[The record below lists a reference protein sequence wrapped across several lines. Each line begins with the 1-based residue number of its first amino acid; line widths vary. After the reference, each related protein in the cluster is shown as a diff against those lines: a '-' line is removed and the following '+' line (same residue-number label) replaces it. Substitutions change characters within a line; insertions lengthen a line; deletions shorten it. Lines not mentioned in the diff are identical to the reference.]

1 MRLIERH
8 VAGWCRDVLEHF
20 PALVVEGARQ
30 VGKSTLAASLAD
42 SLPVGGAPTVIQTFD
57 DAATRDAAAV
67 DPVGFVEQ
75 AGDGLLVIDEVQRY
89 PEITVAVKAAIDRDR
104 RPARFILTGSA
115 DFLRQSATHD
125 SLAGRAIGVRLLGFS
140 QAELAGERVDFVA
153 DLRHALSS
161 GSMPRRAGPSRD
173 DYLARIVAGGY
184 PPVQGLSD
192 RLRGEWL
199 TSYLSGLLRRDAAEL
214 LRVEPERLMSLI
226 RLIAA
231 NQAGELVKAR
241 LAEQASLPASSIT
254 PYIDV
259 LRRMYLI
266 DLVPPW
272 TPNLTS
278 REVGRPKAIVTDAGL
293 AARLMGA
300 TRQSLLGVPAPAALG
315 SLVEGFV
322 GAELLAARESSSE
335 DFTVHHYRDRT
346 GKEVD
351 YVLEMADGSVLAI
364 EVKSSQ
370 SNGAR
375 QFDGLR
381 FLRDRL
387 GDRFVGGIVLSMA
400 KDSHRHGDK
409 LWGLPISALWTA

>member
-1 MRLIERH
+1 MIERH
-8 VAGWCRDVLEHF
+8 VAGRCRDVLEHF
-20 PALVVEGARQ
+20 PALVIEGARQ

-42 SLPVGGAPTVIQTFD
+42 SMAAGGARPVVQTFD
-57 DAATRDAAAV
+57 DAATRDAAAA

-75 AGDGLLVIDEVQRY
+75 AGAGLMVIDEVQRH

-104 RPARFILTGSA
+104 RPGRFILTGSA
-115 DFLRQSATHD
+115 DFLRQSATND
-125 SLAGRAIGVRLLGFS
+125 SLVGRAIGVRLLGFS

-153 DLRHALSS
+153 GVRHALRSDS
-161 GSMPRRAGPSRD
+161 LPRYEGVSRE
-173 DYLARIVAGGY
+173 DYLTRIVAGGY
-184 PPVQGLSD
+184 PPVQGLSE

-199 TSYLSGLLRRDAAEL
+199 TSYLTGLLRRDAAEL
-214 LRVEPERLMSLI
+214 MRVEPERLMSLM
-226 RLIAA
+226 RLMAA

-241 LAEQASLPASSIT
+241 LAEQASLPASTIT

-278 REVGRPKAIVTDAGL
+278 REVGRPKAIVTDPGL
-293 AARLMGA
+293 AARLMGS
-300 TRQSLLGVPAPAALG
+300 TRESLLGVPAPSALG
-315 SLVEGFV
+315 SLVEGVV

-351 YVLEMADGSVLAI
+351 YVLELADGSVMGI

-375 QFDGLR
+375 QFDGLK
-381 FLRDRL
+381 FLQQRL

-400 KDSHRHGDK
+400 SGSYRHSDK
-409 LWGLPISALWTA
+409 LWGLPISALWTG